1 VNGAVAMPARLE
13 AVERM
18 LRNYPHVT
26 GVGFGVREVRVA
38 MTSETAWRVY
48 VDRKV
53 PVAELS
59 RDQVIPRHFDGWP
72 TDVIPTLVA
81 RPASAPVEIG
91 ADAIAPGML
100 ISNLRGLLD
109 APATAANTS
118 GLGTLG
124 FLALVN
130 GTQHRQEVLVSNRH
144 VLLAHGAVRGSAI
157 YAPRF
162 AERGNPRVVTRE
174 GLRPIAAIEDEG
186 YEGNHRFSYPAEQ
199 AVDYFVDGA
208 TARLAENQP
217 WRANATIESGAEALS
232 LRIRGTARLHALD
245 LLGGR
250 VQRVRKIGG
259 ATGVTAGR
267 IVDALAP
274 VTCSG
279 AADRLRNLVIRSA
292 GGQFVEPG
300 DSGALIV
307 NDRDEA
313 VGLLWGRSDTDPQ
326 VAYAC
331 HIHPLLDRLHV
342 TMLAGA
348 FV

>member
-1 VNGAVAMPARLE
+1 VSGAATMHTRLDAVARI
-13 AVERM
+13 
-18 LRNYPHVT
+18 LRKYPHVT
-26 GVGFGVREVRVA
+26 GVGFGIREVRGA

-53 PVAELS
+53 SIAELPY
-59 RDQVIPRHFDGWP
+59 DHVIPRHLAGWP
-72 TDVIPTLVA
+72 TDVIPTLAA
-81 RPASAPVEIG
+81 RPASAPVDIG
-91 ADAIAPGML
+91 TEAIAPGML

-109 APATAANTS
+109 APDITPNTS

-124 FLALVN
+124 FLALIN
-130 GTQHRQEVLVSNRH
+130 GTQDRREVLVSNRH
-144 VLLAHGAVRGSAI
+144 VLLAHGAIRGSAI

-162 AERGNPRVVTRE
+162 VDRGNPRVVSRE

-186 YEGNHRFSYPAEQ
+186 YEGNHRFSYPGEA
-199 AVDYFVDGA
+199 AAGYFVDGA
-208 TARLAENQP
+208 TALLAENQE
-217 WRANATIESGAEALS
+217 WRANATIESGSEARS
-232 LRIRGTARLHALD
+232 LRVRGIARLHALD

-259 ATGVTAGR
+259 ASGVTDGR
-267 IVDALAP
+267 VVDVLAP
-274 VTCSG
+274 VTSSG
-279 AADRLRNLVIRSA
+279 AADRLRNLMIRSA
-292 GGQFVEPG
+292 GGPFVEPG

-326 VAYAC
+326 IAYAC
-331 HIHPLLDRLHV
+331 HIHPLLDRLQV